1 MSELKKELLIIMKVI
16 VAENASELGKQAFKL
31 LAEAVAGG
39 AKTLGLAT
47 GSSPVELYQELAASQ
62 LDLIQMTSVNLD
74 EYVGLSPENP
84 QSYHYFMKQHLF
96 QYKPFKRSYLPD
108 GEAEDIQKE
117 CDRYNQILAD
127 NPVDLQVLGIGQN
140 GHIAFNEPGTPFDSV
155 THEVALTEST
165 IKANA
170 RFFDSID
177 DVPKSAICMG
187 IANIMA
193 AKEIVLLAK
202 GESKAKAIKAMV
214 EGPVT
219 TDVPASILQKH
230 PHVTVIADQAAASLL
245 K

>member
-1 MSELKKELLIIMKVI
+1 MKVI
-16 VAENASELGKQAFKL
+16 VVKNASELGKQAFNL
-31 LAEAVAGG
+31 LAKTVDEG

-47 GSSPVELYQELAASQ
+47 GSSPVELYQEIVDSQ
-62 LDLIQMTSVNLD
+62 LDFSQMTSVNLD

-84 QSYHYFMKQHLF
+84 QSYHYFMNQHLF

-117 CDRYNQILAD
+117 CGRYNQILAD

-165 IKANA
+165 IQANS

-177 DVPKSAICMG
+177 EVPKSAICMG
-187 IANIMA
+187 ISNIMT
-193 AKEIVLLAK
+193 AKEILLIAK
-202 GESKAKAIKAMV
+202 GKNKAQAVKNML
-214 EGPVT
+214 EGPIT
-219 TDVPASILQKH
+219 EAVPASVLQKH
-230 PHVTVIADQAAASLL
+230 PHVTVVLDQDAASLL
-245 K
+245 D

>member
-1 MSELKKELLIIMKVI
+1 MKVI

-47 GSSPVELYQELAASQ
+47 GSSPVELYQEIVASD
-62 LDLIQMTSVNLD
+62 LDFTDMTSINLD
-74 EYVGLSPENP
+74 EYVGLAPDNV
-84 QSYHYFMKQHLF
+84 QSYHYFMQEHLF
-96 QYKPFKRSYLPD
+96 KFKPFKASYVPD
-108 GEAEDIQKE
+108 GLAKDVQAE
-117 CDRYNQILAD
+117 CDRYNQLIKD
-127 NPVDLQVLGIGQN
+127 NPIDLQVLGIGQN

-155 THEVALTEST
+155 THEVALTDST
-165 IKANA
+165 IQANS

-177 DVPKSAICMG
+177 EVPKSAICMG
-187 IANIMA
+187 ISNIMT
-193 AKEIVLLAK
+193 AKEILLLAK

-219 TDVPASILQKH
+219 TDIPASVLQKH
-230 PHVTVIADQAAASLL
+230 PNVTVIADQAAASLL

>member
-1 MSELKKELLIIMKVI
+1 MKVI

-47 GSSPVELYQELAASQ
+47 GSSPVELYQEIVASD
-62 LDLIQMTSVNLD
+62 LDFTDMTSINLD
-74 EYVGLSPENP
+74 EYVGLAPDNV
-84 QSYHYFMKQHLF
+84 QSYHYFMQEHLF
-96 QYKPFKRSYLPD
+96 KFKPFKASYVPD
-108 GEAEDIQKE
+108 GLAKDVQAE
-117 CDRYNQILAD
+117 CDRYNQLIKD
-127 NPVDLQVLGIGQN
+127 NPIDLQVLGIGQN

-165 IKANA
+165 IQANS

-177 DVPKSAICMG
+177 EVPKSAICMG

-193 AKEIVLLAK
+193 AKEIILLAK

-214 EGPVT
+214 KGPVT

-230 PHVTVIADQAAASLL
+230 PHVTVITDQAAASLL

>member
-1 MSELKKELLIIMKVI
+1 M
-16 VAENASELGKQAFKL
+16 AE
-31 LAEAVAGG
+31 
-39 AKTLGLAT
+39 
-47 GSSPVELYQELAASQ
+47 
-62 LDLIQMTSVNLD
+62 
-74 EYVGLSPENP
+74 
-84 QSYHYFMKQHLF
+84 
-96 QYKPFKRSYLPD
+96 
-108 GEAEDIQKE
+108 
-117 CDRYNQILAD
+117 

-177 DVPKSAICMG
+177 EVPKSAICMG

-193 AKEIVLLAK
+193 AKEIILLAK

-219 TDVPASILQKH
+219 TDVPASVLQKH
-230 PHVTVIADQAAASLL
+230 PNVTVVADQAAASLL

>member
-1 MSELKKELLIIMKVI
+1 MKIIVMK
-16 VAENASELGKQAFKL
+16 NASELGKQAFDL
-31 LAEAVAGG
+31 LAKAVDEG

-47 GSSPVELYQELAASQ
+47 GSSPVELYQEIAASQ
-62 LDLIQMTSVNLD
+62 LDFSQMTSVNLD

-84 QSYHYFMKQHLF
+84 QSYHYFMNKHLF

-108 GEAEDIQKE
+108 GQAKDIQAE
-117 CDRYNQILAD
+117 CGRYNQILAE

-177 DVPKSAICMG
+177 EVPKSAICMG

-193 AKEIVLLAK
+193 AKEIILLAK

-219 TDVPASILQKH
+219 TDVPASVLQKH
-230 PHVTVIADQAAASLL
+230 PNVTVVADQAAASLL

>member
-1 MSELKKELLIIMKVI
+1 MKIIVVK
-16 VAENASELGKQAFKL
+16 NASELGKQAFYL
-31 LAEAVAGG
+31 LAKAVDEG

-47 GSSPVELYQELAASQ
+47 GSSPVELYQEIVASQ
-62 LDLIQMTSVNLD
+62 LDFSQMTSINLD

-84 QSYHYFMKQHLF
+84 QSYHYFMSKHLF
-96 QYKPFKRSYLPD
+96 QYKPFKHSYLPE
-108 GEAEDIQKE
+108 GQAEDIQAE
-117 CDRYNQILAD
+117 CGRYNQILAE

-177 DVPKSAICMG
+177 EVPKSAICMG

-193 AKEIVLLAK
+193 AKEIILLAM
-202 GESKAKAIKAMV
+202 GESKAKAIKDMV

-219 TDVPASILQKH
+219 TDVPASVLQKH
-230 PHVTVIADQAAASLL
+230 PNVTVVADQAAASLL